1 MFAVFMCIFLLL
13 FAFPLKIPTLHSIY
27 AVLKK
32 KGQVTHLMTE
42 ALFVLVVLNGCLEEV
57 APLLVVR
64 LVQLL
69 AAVAPGHAVAPRA
82 VLQ

>member
-1 MFAVFMCIFLLL
+1 M
-13 FAFPLKIPTLHSIY
+13 P
-27 AVLKK
+27 
-32 KGQVTHLMTE
+32 E